1 MEIIMM
7 RKIKTMLV
15 AALAIGS
22 ASVAF
27 STATNAHQPYPR
39 YSYRLVPPYQAYVPV
54 YPRAPTMAWGVPP
67 GVPTEQQ
74 RWYDRNAV
82 GINTR

>member
-1 MEIIMM
+1 MM
-7 RKIKTMLV
+7 STTKTMLV

-22 ASVAF
+22 ASGAF
-27 STATNAHQPYPR
+27 STPTNAQQHYLR
-39 YSYRLVPPYQAYVPV
+39 NSYRLVPPYQAYVPV

>member
-1 MEIIMM
+1 MIS
-7 RKIKTMLV
+7 KIRTMLV

-39 YSYRLVPPYQAYVPV
+39 NSYRLVPPYRAYVPA
-54 YPRAPTMAWGVPP
+54 YRRAPTMAWGVPP

-74 RWYDRNAV
+74 RWYDRNAI

>member
-1 MEIIMM
+1 MM
-7 RKIKTMLV
+7 SKIKTMLV

-27 STATNAHQPYPR
+27 STANAHQPYPR
-39 YSYRLVPPYQAYVPV
+39 NSHRLVPHYQAYIPV

-74 RWYDRNAV
+74 RWYDRNAI